1 MTAMARSV
9 HLLDTWNRHQ
19 QETTIHTTGKVN
31 HSVTHI
37 FERVLGNRHR
47 LIIITS
53 LAFLLMTITASADDG
68 SGNATQHWGKAFFMF
83 AIVLLVGRLG
93 DLVQRVGQPPVIG
106 QLLMGM
112 VISAIGYMGVEFMTD
127 ISEEPVISFLSAL
140 GAALLLFSIG
150 LESNLASM
158 RSVGAN
164 AVIVAVIGVAVP
176 FFLGTWVLGP
186 IFFGDESSSAKL
198 FIGASLVATS
208 IGITASVFRALGIT
222 RTRAAQTVLGAAVLD
237 DIFGLV
243 ILAVVAAIASGDEA
257 NARMVAELTL
267 KAFGFLAVAI
277 VLGLL
282 LARPILT
289 FFRKISSSEG
299 MLVSVAVGIALIYG
313 YLAEVFGLEPI
324 IGAFAAGLVLDAV
337 HFAEYDEPA
346 VVARIGELPYV
357 DESAQTQVTSIRAEA
372 KHGQPEH
379 LVGTLNH
386 VFVPIF
392 FVYTGMMIDIESL
405 LKPEL
410 YLVALVVTIVAVLG
424 KLVAGIAARGDLSEK
439 LLVGVSMVPRGE
451 VGLIFA
457 ATGKGLGVL
466 GDDLF
471 SVIIIAIVVT
481 TLVVPPLLRV
491 MVKNPEDLPA

>member
-1 MTAMARSV
+1 MTDILA
-9 HLLDTWNRHQ
+9 
-19 QETTIHTTGKVN
+19 
-31 HSVTHI
+31 
-37 FERVLGNRHR
+37 RVLGNRYR
-47 LIIITS
+47 VVIIT
-53 LAFLLMTITASADDG
+53 LVAFLLMTLTATAAEG
-68 SGNATQHWGKAFFMF
+68 SGDTTQHWGEAFFMF
-83 AIVLLVGRLG
+83 AIVLLFGRLG

-106 QLLMGM
+106 QLIMGM
-112 VISAIGYMGVEFMTD
+112 VISAIGYMGVEFMAE
-127 ISEEPVISFLSAL
+127 ISEEPTISFLSAL

-158 RSVGAN
+158 KSVGAN
-164 AVIVAVIGVAVP
+164 ALLVATIGVVIP
-176 FFLGTWVLGP
+176 FFLGTWIIGP

-222 RTRAAQTVLGAAVLD
+222 RSRAAQTVLGAAVLD

-243 ILAVVAAIASGDEA
+243 ILAVVAAIATGDDA
-257 NARMVAELTL
+257 NARMVIELTL
-267 KAFGFLAVAI
+267 LAFGFLAVAI
-277 VLGLL
+277 AIGLL
-282 LARPILT
+282 LANPVLQ

-346 VVARIGELPYV
+346 IASRIGELPYV
-357 DESAQTQVTSIRAEA
+357 DETTQTHATSIRADA

-386 VFVPIF
+386 IFVPIF
-392 FVYTGMMIDIESL
+392 FVFTGMMIDIESL

-410 YLVALVVTIVAVLG
+410 YLIALVVTLVAVFG
-424 KLVAGIAARGDLSEK
+424 KLVAGIAAKGAVSEK

-466 GDDLF
+466 SDDLF
-471 SVIIIAIVVT
+471 SVIIITIVVT

-491 MVKNPEDLPA
+491 MVKNPAELPV

>member
-1 MTAMARSV
+1 MT
-9 HLLDTWNRHQ
+9 HF
-19 QETTIHTTGKVN
+19 
-31 HSVTHI
+31 
-37 FERVLGNRHR
+37 FEGLFGRRYR
-47 LIIITS
+47 AIIITLS
-53 LAFLLMTITASADDG
+53 AFLLMTLTASAQDS
-68 SGNATQHWGKAFFMF
+68 SGDATQHWGEVFFMF

-106 QLLMGM
+106 QLVMGM
-112 VISAIGYMGVEFMTD
+112 VISAIGYMGVDFMTE
-127 ISEEPVISFLSAL
+127 ISEEPTISFLSAL

-164 AVIVAVIGVAVP
+164 AVLVAIIGVAVP

-243 ILAVVAAIASGDEA
+243 VLAVVAAIASGDDA
-257 NARMVAELTL
+257 SARMVIELTL

-277 VLGLL
+277 VIGLL
-282 LARPILT
+282 LARPVLEA
-289 FFRKISSSEG
+289 FRKISSSEG

-313 YLAEVFGLEPI
+313 YLAELFGLEPI

-337 HFAEYDEPA
+337 HFAEYDEPNIA
-346 VVARIGELPYV
+346 ARIGEVPHV
-357 DESAQTQVTSIRAEA
+357 DEAMQTQISSIRTDA

-410 YLVALVVTIVAVLG
+410 YLVALVVTLVAILG
-424 KLVAGIAARGDLSEK
+424 KLIAGIAARGEMSEK

-457 ATGKGLGVL
+457 STGKGLGVL
-466 GDDLF
+466 SDDLF

-481 TLVVPPLLRV
+481 TLVVPPVLRM
-491 MVKNPEDLPA
+491 MVKDPSELPA

>member
-1 MTAMARSV
+1 MTHVLEQAP
-9 HLLDTWNRHQ
+9 
-19 QETTIHTTGKVN
+19 GK
-31 HSVTHI
+31 
-37 FERVLGNRHR
+37 RHR
-47 LIIITS
+47 LIIITL
-53 LAFLLMTITASADDG
+53 LAFLLMTISAAADDG
-68 SGNATQHWGKAFFMF
+68 SGDTTQHWGKAFFMF
-83 AIVLLVGRLG
+83 AVVLLVGRLG
-93 DLVQRVGQPPVIG
+93 DLVQRAGQPPVIG

-112 VISAIGYMGVEFMTD
+112 VISAIGYMGVEFMNE
-127 ISEEPVISFLSAL
+127 IAEEPVISFLAAL

-158 RSVGAN
+158 RNVGAS
-164 AVIVAVIGVAVP
+164 AVVVAIVGVVVP
-176 FFLGTWVLGP
+176 FVLGTWVLGP
-186 IFFGDESSSAKL
+186 IFFGDESSSARL

-257 NARMVAELTL
+257 SARMVAELTL
-267 KAFGFLAVAI
+267 KAFGFLAIAI

-282 LARPILT
+282 LARPVLT
-289 FFRKISSSEG
+289 FFRRISSSEG

-337 HFAEYDEPA
+337 HFAEYDEPD
-346 VVARIGELPYV
+346 VVVRIGELPFS
-357 DESAQTQVTSIRAEA
+357 DESTQTQVASIRATA
-372 KHGQPEH
+372 KQSQSEH

-386 VFVPIF
+386 VFVPVF

-410 YLVALVVTIVAVLG
+410 YMVALLVTIAAIFG
-424 KLVAGIAARGDLSEK
+424 KLVAGIAAKGAFSEK

-466 GDDLF
+466 SDDLF

-481 TLVVPPLLRV
+481 TLIVPPLLRV
-491 MVKNPEDLPA
+491 MVKDPAELPV